1 MSKHDLAVEPGA
13 DEKVEKDLQPA
24 TENVDTVATQ
34 VQTIFDAQTEA
45 KWGTERGPSAFRTA
59 YVKVLSD
66 AQDEIAALKRE
77 LDAYITT
84 VKAVVEEF
92 TEKDSDSA
100 TAQKILDGRADHQA
114 DEAAG
119 DTPPA
124 SPPSST
130 APRPQFQG
138 SPFLNNSLLD
148 YPHADS
154 QNKVCTAPALPPT
167 ADSLTDPNS

>member
-1 MSKHDLAVEPGA
+1 MSKSDLAVEPGA

-24 TENVDTVATQ
+24 TENVDTAATQ
-34 VQTIFDAQTEA
+34 VQTISDAQTEA

-59 YVKVLSD
+59 YVKVLND

-77 LDAYITT
+77 LDAYIDT
-84 VKAVVEEF
+84 VKNVVEEF
-92 TEKDSDSA
+92 TESDSDSA

-119 DTPPA
+119 DAPPA

-130 APRPQFQG
+130 APRPQFRG
-138 SPFLNNSLLD
+138 SPLVNSSLFN
-148 YPHADS
+148 YPYADS
-154 QNKVCTAPALPPT
+154 QDQVCTAPALPPT